1 MLNNNF
7 YSNVYNPDVLSTLA
21 NLSSDEVF
29 TPPDVVNDILDLLPE
44 KLWTDS
50 KATFLDP
57 AAKSG
62 VFLREIAKR
71 LIEGLKDEIPDLQ
84 ERLDHIFQN
93 QLYGIAITELTSL
106 LARRSLYGSKYA
118 NSMLSFT
125 KFDDPIGN
133 IKFRIIQHTWE
144 GNRCKYC
151 GASKSE
157 YKRDVNLETHAYE
170 FIHTKRPEEIFKMKF
185 DVIIGNPPY
194 QLSDGGAGASAK
206 PMYHLFVEQAMKM
219 NPRYLSMIIPARWYA
234 GGKGLD
240 EFRELMLGN
249 NHITHLVDYAD
260 SAECFAGV
268 NIAGGVCYFL
278 WERDNTD
285 ECKIINV
292 KKSKKTKMKRSL
304 NEFPFLVRDNIAITI
319 IRKVLQF
326 KEARMTSLVKARNP
340 FGITTNFV
348 GNDSIREIKVLTSRG
363 NTWTSKSNISDRDRI
378 LNKYKVIIT
387 RAMSGGHKPSSAGDY
402 IVLSSLRVMKPGEAF
417 SETYL
422 CIGDFNKENYADN
435 LLAYAST
442 KFFRFL
448 LLQAL
453 SSINITRDK
462 FIFVPQQDFSK
473 PWTDEELYKKY
484 DLDQE
489 EIDFIES
496 MISLME

>member
-1 MLNNNF
+1 MLNKNF

-21 NLSSDEVF
+21 NLSNDEVF
-29 TPPDVVNDILDLLPE
+29 TPPDIVNDILDLLPE
-44 KLWTDS
+44 ELWTDPE
-50 KATFLDP
+50 ATFLEP
-57 AAKSG
+57 ATKSG

-71 LIEGLKDEIPDLQ
+71 LIEGLKGKIPDLQ
-84 ERLDHIFQN
+84 ERLDHIFKN

-133 IKFRIIQHTWE
+133 IKFSTIQHTWE
-144 GNRCKYC
+144 KSRCKYC

-157 YKRDVNLETHAYE
+157 YKRNIDLETHAYE
-170 FIHTKRPEEIFKMKF
+170 FIHTKSPEEIFKMKF

-240 EFRELMLGN
+240 EFRESMLGN
-249 NHITHLVDYAD
+249 NHITHLVDYTD
-260 SAECFAGV
+260 SSECFAGV

-278 WERDNTD
+278 WERDNTTD
-285 ECKIINV
+285 CKIVNM
-292 KKSKKTKMKRSL
+292 KKGKKTKMERSL
-304 NEFPFLVRDNIAITI
+304 NEFPFLVRDNTAITI

-326 KEARMTSLVKARNP
+326 KETRMTNLVKARNS
-340 FGITTNFV
+340 FGITTTFK
-348 GNDSIREIKVLTSRG
+348 GARGAKEIKVLTSRG
-363 NTWTSKSNISDRDRI
+363 DTWTNVDIISDRDNI
-378 LNKYKVIIT
+378 LNKYKVIT
-387 RAMSGGHKPSSAGDY
+387 TYAMSGGHKPSSTDDY
-402 IVLSSLRVMKPGEAF
+402 IVLSSLRVMNPGEAF

-422 CIGDFNKENYADN
+422 CIGDFKSESQANN
-435 LLAYAST
+435 LLTYAGT

-453 SSINITRDK
+453 SSIHITRDK
-462 FIFVPQQDFSK
+462 FIFVPVQDFSK

-484 DLDQE
+484 SLDQE

-496 MISLME
+496 MIKPME